1 MKRETS
7 YLTAALC
14 SLVFVTML
22 IASASYAADEV
33 TIVGFV
39 FSSEGIIRT
48 ADGQEYTIA
57 IDEMGVDLIAEDGKK
72 VEVQGT
78 VEEEEG
84 KKIIN
89 VKKYTLVK

>member
-1 MKRETS
+1 MKRETG
-7 YLTAALC
+7 ALIIAVC
-14 SLVFVTML
+14 TLVFVTML

-57 IDEMGVDLIAEDGKK
+57 IDEMGVDVIAEDGKK

-89 VKKYTLVK
+89 VKKYTVLK

>member
-1 MKRETS
+1 
-7 YLTAALC
+7 
-14 SLVFVTML
+14 ML
-22 IASASYAADEV
+22 IAPAAYAADEV
-33 TIVGFV
+33 TITGVV
-39 FSSEGIIRT
+39 FSSKGIIRI

-57 IDEMGVDLIAEDGKK
+57 IDEMGVDLIDEDRKK

-89 VKKYTLVK
+89 VKFCKFFQCSFKKINRIFIKSFM